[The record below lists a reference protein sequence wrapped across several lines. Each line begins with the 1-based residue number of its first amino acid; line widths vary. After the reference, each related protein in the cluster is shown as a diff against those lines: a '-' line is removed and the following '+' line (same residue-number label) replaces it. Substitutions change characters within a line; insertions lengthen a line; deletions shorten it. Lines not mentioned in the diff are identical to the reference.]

1 MTRSD
6 YKNILIEVASKK
18 YGEEAGL
25 QSKLNSIFF
34 EKLAKAEGCDVHHC
48 TGKDNSKG
56 RPDFR
61 SKSSHVLK
69 FSSISDF
76 VISKDSGQILAE
88 IKRLTWVDPSREAF
102 SGKGAKQL
110 WDRCQKDEIEAIY
123 EWCDK
128 FHEDESKKGKTI
140 PLNSATMPN
149 VVSVVPDWYDSKKD
163 QITHPAYDAGIMF
176 TLTFNKGPEVKLYQL
191 DSYLLDLYYGNCK
204 YVIWT
209 NGLVWKIFSIEN
221 GTLKCEEFH
230 PAKIHF
236 DKNDYDY
243 IPPLSKDDPSRIAN
257 PSEEVS
263 KDASAYG
270 EFVKQHIQIDQN
282 EFNAL
287 IDYLDSILSTL

>member
-6 YKNILIEVASKK
+6 YKDILIGVVSENNEEDNLQKK
-18 YGEEAGL
+18 LE
-25 QSKLNSIFF
+25 SRFFDKLY
-34 EKLAKAEGCDVHHC
+34 KGCVVYRC
-48 TGKDNSKG
+48 TDKDNKKG
-56 RPDFR
+56 AAVFR
-61 SKSSHVLK
+61 NRKPRELK
-69 FSSISDF
+69 FSYIPDF

-123 EWCDK
+123 KWCDK

-176 TLTFNKGPEVKLYQL
+176 TLTFNKAPEVKLYQL
-191 DSYLLDLYYGNCK
+191 DSYLLDLYYGNCQ

-209 NGLVWKIFSIEN
+209 NGLVWKIFFIKD
-221 GTLKCEEFH
+221 GTLQHKEFH
-230 PAKIHF
+230 L
-236 DKNDYDY
+236 DKNGHAY
-243 IPPLSKDDPSRIAN
+243 IPPLSGY
-257 PSEEVS
+257 
-263 KDASAYG
+263 ASAYG
-270 EFVKQHIQIDQN
+270 AFVQQCIEIDPD

-287 IDYLDSILSTL
+287 INCLKYILSTL